1 MFQRVG
7 YSILVHTGSDVVGN
21 GFHVIV
27 GITHG
32 YADTG
37 MAQHADVVSSV
48 AEGHGFFQLDAEVAD
63 NLVDT
68 VLFGV
73 SFGCHVCEGG
83 MPAAHLAV
91 GDGGQDDCFF
101 FSIDKGSQL
110 EEGFVRMAVGIG
122 FCLDG
127 VYFQLAVEDF
137 LHCFVGLVH
146 ADVVLSHQ
154 NAGDAAF
161 VAESCQGI
169 HFRCRYGAFVD
180 NGIFYKAIG
189 AVHRN
194 VAVYQIPFLQG
205 GQVVDDDAR
214 TSGRNEDMYAFG
226 LGGSQR
232 FNGGNGNFVG
242 LEADQG
248 SVDVKKQSFYHKSFF
263 YLVSCARNYLK
274 KRRYFV
280 LLRANK

>member
-1 MFQRVG
+1 
-7 YSILVHTGSDVVGN
+7 
-21 GFHVIV
+21 
-27 GITHG
+27 
-32 YADTG
+32 
-37 MAQHADVVSSV
+37 MAQHADVISSV

-68 VLFGV
+68 VLLGV
-73 SFGCHVCEGG
+73 SFGCHVYEGG

-101 FSIDKGSQL
+101 LGVDKGSQL
-110 EEGFVRMAVGIG
+110 EEGFVGMAVGIG
-122 FCLDG
+122 LCFDG
-127 VYFQLAVEDF
+127 VHFELAVEDF
-137 LHCFVGLVH
+137 LHYFAGLVH

-154 NAGDAAF
+154 DAWDVTF

-180 NGIFYKAIG
+180 NGVFYKAIG
-189 AVHRN
+189 AVHRD

-232 FNGGNGNFVG
+232 FNSGNGNFVG

-248 SVDVKKQSFYHKSFF
+248 SVDVKKQSFYHKGFF
-263 YLVSCARNYLK
+263 YLVREIT
-274 KRRYFV
+274 
-280 LLRANK
+280 